1 MNIGL
6 VRVQIDDREAPTQ
19 VMFGEED
26 AQPLLGRLTL
36 NGLMLVVDPVEE
48 RLAPMD
54 IINA

>member
-6 VRVQIDDREAPTQ
+6 VRVQIDDGEAPTQ

>member
-19 VMFGEED
+19 AMFGEED

-36 NGLMLVVDPVEE
+36 NGLMLVVHPVEE